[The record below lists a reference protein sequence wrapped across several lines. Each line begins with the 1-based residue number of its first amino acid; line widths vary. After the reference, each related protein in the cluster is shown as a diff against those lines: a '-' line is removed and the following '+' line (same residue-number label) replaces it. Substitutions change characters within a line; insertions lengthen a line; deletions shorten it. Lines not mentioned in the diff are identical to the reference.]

1 MHALPAL
8 GRSAYER
15 AGGSEIPGRSC
26 SLQTGSLISSA
37 HDSHRRFERLSA
49 NLLHYFVPGTLV
61 SLARSNATNS
71 GCTLCRLSADQ
82 RTREPEGQKSQG
94 NRALS
99 KQARLYLVLMTVTGD
114 LKGSRP
120 ICCITSCQGH

>member
-37 HDSHRRFERLSA
+37 HDSHRRYERLSA
-49 NLLHYFVPGTLV
+49 NLLHYFVPGTI
-61 SLARSNATNS
+61 ARLDPEPEPV
-71 GCTLCRLSADQ
+71 GREHRLRRRRSIAPVGVDQ
-82 RTREPEGQKSQG
+82 RLTPVPLPL
-94 NRALS
+94 AP
-99 KQARLYLVLMTVTGD
+99 VV
-114 LKGSRP
+114 
-120 ICCITSCQGH
+120 